1 MKRVAVDIETDDL
14 NATVIHCI
22 AAQDLDSNQVYT
34 FHGDNLITTFGEFI
48 QDYDVIVMHNGVSF
62 DAPVLNRLAFTDIK
76 LKQIRD
82 TMIMSQLDDPSRD
95 GGHSL
100 ESWGERLGFPK
111 MDYQDFSSFN
121 EEMLKYCINDVK
133 LTAKLY
139 RHLVPTMKRFS
150 ASSIRLEHTV
160 RAIVD
165 RQEKNGFTLDLPS
178 ASCLV
183 ARLSDESGAIEKEM
197 QEIFPPIVEERYSEK
212 TGNRLKDKVTVFN
225 PGSRQQIAS
234 RLMDKGWKPK
244 NFTPTGHPI
253 VDEGTLNKVDIPE
266 AQKIAQYLLL
276 QKRVSQIKS
285 WIDVVEDDGRVHGKV
300 MTLKAI
306 SGRMA
311 HYSPNMAQIPAVY
324 SPYGKECRSVWITTN
339 ENYKLVGCDASS
351 LELRCLAHY
360 MNDPDFTKEVV
371 NGDIHTA
378 NQKMAGLDTRDQ
390 AKTFIY
396 ALIYG
401 AGPEKIG
408 SIVGGGAKEGKRI
421 MDRFMKNMPALK
433 FLRENVAKA
442 SASGYIR
449 GLDGRLLKVRQQHAA
464 VNLLLQGAGAII
476 CKEWLR
482 QITLAVRQGAYDYR
496 LVASIHDEYQF
507 EVRADQAE
515 RFGEAT
521 KRAMKY
527 VEENLKV
534 RCPLDSEYKIGNNW
548 AETH

>member
-1 MKRVAVDIETDDL
+1 
-14 NATVIHCI
+14 
-22 AAQDLDSNQVYT
+22 
-34 FHGDNLITTFGEFI
+34 
-48 QDYDVIVMHNGVSF
+48 
-62 DAPVLNRLAFTDIK
+62 
-76 LKQIRD
+76 
-82 TMIMSQLDDPSRD
+82 
-95 GGHSL
+95 
-100 ESWGERLGFPK
+100 
-111 MDYQDFSSFN
+111 
-121 EEMLKYCINDVK
+121 
-133 LTAKLY
+133 
-139 RHLVPTMKRFS
+139 
-150 ASSIRLEHTV
+150 
-160 RAIVD
+160 
-165 RQEKNGFTLDLPS
+165 
-178 ASCLV
+178 
-183 ARLSDESGAIEKEM
+183 
-197 QEIFPPIVEERYSEK
+197 
-212 TGNRLKDKVTVFN
+212 
-225 PGSRQQIAS
+225 
-234 RLMDKGWKPK
+234 
-244 NFTPTGHPI
+244 
-253 VDEGTLNKVDIPE
+253 
-266 AQKIAQYLLL
+266 
-276 QKRVSQIKS
+276 
-285 WIDVVEDDGRVHGKV
+285 
-300 MTLKAI
+300 
-306 SGRMA
+306 MA

-324 SPYGKECRSVWITTN
+324 SPYGRECRSVWITTN
-339 ENYKLVGCDASS
+339 DNYKLVGCDASS

-360 MNDPDFTKEVV
+360 MNDSDFTKEVV

-408 SIVGGGAKEGKRI
+408 SIVGGGAKEGKKI

-521 KRAMKY
+521 QRAMKY